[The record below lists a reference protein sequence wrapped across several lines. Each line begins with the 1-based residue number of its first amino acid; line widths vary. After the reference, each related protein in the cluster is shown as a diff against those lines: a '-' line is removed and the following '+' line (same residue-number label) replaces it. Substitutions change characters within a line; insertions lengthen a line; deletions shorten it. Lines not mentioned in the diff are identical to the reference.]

1 MARLYKR
8 NDNVICNHLEF
19 IVLWRRSAHRLHIF
33 LPSSDNNL
41 IFARYFITM
50 KTKLLFIVSLF
61 LLLSQTL
68 VAQEQ
73 DTVQRK
79 KTRIHIDHYDVATFS
94 KSMGDMQRL
103 IGHVKMHHDSAYFFC
118 DSAYFYEKTNSFK
131 AFQNVH
137 IIVNDSVEVFSDLLD
152 YDGNTRFAEF
162 FDNVKLMDDS
172 TTLLTEYMTYD
183 RNLHLACYPDSA
195 TTYRGDKTLI
205 SCIGYYRDD
214 IKEFSFFENVEVLSP
229 KYQMFT
235 DTLFYNTA
243 IEKMWFEGPTTIIDK
258 ENTLEGKHGYYLV
271 DKDVAFLDKR
281 PLMYNEKQRMRSDS
295 MYYNR
300 DVGLAKAFDHVD
312 MIDTSY
318 KIVMRGNYF
327 EMWEDSGFSFATD
340 SAYAISYEGTDSLY
354 IHGDTL
360 FVHVDKEKE
369 EVEKLIARRNVRFFK
384 SDLQGKCD
392 TLTYLMSDSTIKMR
406 VAPILWAEDSQLSG
420 TDIDIKL
427 KEQTVEWVLQKGNAF
442 VVSKDTIEGFNQIKG
457 TDITSWFSNG
467 NIHYV
472 NVDGT
477 KAETIYWIRDNDGS
491 LIGIDVSD
499 SETMTI
505 EMEDQRVSIIKSF
518 KDIHETMYPEDD
530 LKESD
535 RYLSGFKWHDE
546 ARPTDK
552 NDIFRRIEAEMPKAE
567 VESNETPTELST
579 EAIEESKAKEEQPKR
594 HRQRKNLENN
604 N

>member
-1 MARLYKR
+1 
-8 NDNVICNHLEF
+8 
-19 IVLWRRSAHRLHIF
+19 
-33 LPSSDNNL
+33 
-41 IFARYFITM
+41 M
-50 KTKLLFIVSLF
+50 KAKLLLIVSVF
-61 LLLSQTL
+61 FLLSQFV

-79 KTRIHIDHYDVATFS
+79 KTRIHIEHYDVATYS

-103 IGHVKMHHDSAYFFC
+103 IGHVKMRHDSAYFFC
-118 DSAYFYEKTNSFK
+118 DSAYFFQKTNSFK

-172 TTLLTEYMTYD
+172 TTLLTEYLTYD

-205 SCIGYYRDD
+205 SCIGYYRDN

-229 KYQMFT
+229 KYQMYT
-235 DTLFYNTA
+235 DTLYYNTD
-243 IEKMWFEGPTTIIDK
+243 IEKMWFEGPTTILDK
-258 ENTLEGKHGYYLV
+258 ENTLVGRHGYYLV
-271 DKDVAFLDKR
+271 DEDVAFLDKR
-281 PLMYNEKQRMRSDS
+281 PLMYNETQRMQSDS
-295 MYYNR
+295 IYYNR

-340 SAYAISYEGTDSLY
+340 SAYAISYEGSDSLY

-360 FVHVDKEKE
+360 FVHIDKEKE

-384 SDLQGKCD
+384 SDMQGKCD
-392 TLTYLMSDSTIKMR
+392 TLTYLMADSTIRMR

-420 TDIDIKL
+420 IDIDIKL
-427 KEQTVEWVLQKGNAF
+427 KDQKVEWVLQKGNAF
-442 VVSKDTIEGFNQIKG
+442 IISQDTIEGFNQIKG
-457 TDITSWFSNG
+457 ADITSRFRDG
-467 NIHYV
+467 NIHRV

-499 SETMTI
+499 SETMAI
-505 EMEDQRVSIIKSF
+505 EIENQSVSIIKSF
-518 KDIHETMYPEDD
+518 KDIHETMYPEED

-552 NDIFRRIEAEMPKAE
+552 DDIFRRIEAEMPQAE
-567 VESNETPTELST
+567 VTPQEAPTESV
-579 EAIEESKAKEEQPKR
+579 AEEEVQEEQPKR

-604 N
+604 D

>member
-1 MARLYKR
+1 MHT
-8 NDNVICNHLEF
+8 V
-19 IVLWRRSAHRLHIF
+19 STSF
-33 LPSSDNNL
+33 LPSSDNNRT
-41 IFARYFITM
+41 FARYFITM
-50 KTKLLFIVSLF
+50 KAKLLLIVSVF
-61 LLLSQTL
+61 FLLSQFV

-79 KTRIHIDHYDVATFS
+79 KTRIHIEHYDVATYS

-103 IGHVKMHHDSAYFFC
+103 IGHVKMRHDSAYFFC
-118 DSAYFYEKTNSFK
+118 DSAYFFQKTNSFK

-172 TTLLTEYMTYD
+172 TTLLTEYLTYD

-205 SCIGYYRDD
+205 SCIGYYRDN

-229 KYQMFT
+229 KYQMYT
-235 DTLFYNTA
+235 DTLYYNTD
-243 IEKMWFEGPTTIIDK
+243 IEKMWFEGPTTILDK
-258 ENTLEGKHGYYLV
+258 ENTLVGRHGYYLV
-271 DKDVAFLDKR
+271 DEDVAFLDKR
-281 PLMYNEKQRMRSDS
+281 PLMYNETQRMQSDS
-295 MYYNR
+295 IYYNR

-340 SAYAISYEGTDSLY
+340 SAYAISYEGGDSLY

-360 FVHVDKEKE
+360 FVHIDKEKE

-384 SDLQGKCD
+384 SDMQGKCD
-392 TLTYLMSDSTIKMR
+392 TLTYLMADSTIRMR

-420 TDIDIKL
+420 IDIDIKL
-427 KEQTVEWVLQKGNAF
+427 KDQKVEWVLQKGNAF
-442 VVSKDTIEGFNQIKG
+442 IISQDTIEGFNQIKG
-457 TDITSWFSNG
+457 ADITSRFRDG
-467 NIHYV
+467 NIHRV

-499 SETMTI
+499 SETMAI
-505 EMEDQRVSIIKSF
+505 EIENQSISIIKSF
-518 KDIHETMYPEDD
+518 KDIHETMYPEED

-552 NDIFRRIEAEMPKAE
+552 DDIFRRIEAEMPQAE
-567 VESNETPTELST
+567 VTPQEAPTESV
-579 EAIEESKAKEEQPKR
+579 AEEEVQEEQPKR

-604 N
+604 D

>member
-1 MARLYKR
+1 MHT
-8 NDNVICNHLEF
+8 V
-19 IVLWRRSAHRLHIF
+19 STSF
-33 LPSSDNNL
+33 LPSSDNNRT
-41 IFARYFITM
+41 FARYFITM
-50 KTKLLFIVSLF
+50 KAKLLLIVSVF
-61 LLLSQTL
+61 FLLSQFV

-79 KTRIHIDHYDVATFS
+79 KTRIHIEHYDVATYS

-103 IGHVKMHHDSAYFFC
+103 IGHVKMRHDSAYFFC
-118 DSAYFYEKTNSFK
+118 DSAYFFQKTNSFK

-172 TTLLTEYMTYD
+172 TTLLTEYLTYD

-205 SCIGYYRDD
+205 SCIGYYRDN

-229 KYQMFT
+229 KYQMYT
-235 DTLFYNTA
+235 DTLYYNTD
-243 IEKMWFEGPTTIIDK
+243 IEKMWFEGPTTILDK
-258 ENTLEGKHGYYLV
+258 ENTLVGRHGYYLV
-271 DKDVAFLDKR
+271 DEDVAFLDKR
-281 PLMYNEKQRMRSDS
+281 PLMYNETQRMQSDS
-295 MYYNR
+295 IYYNR

-340 SAYAISYEGTDSLY
+340 SAYAISYEGGDSLY

-360 FVHVDKEKE
+360 FVHIDKEKE

-384 SDLQGKCD
+384 SDMQGKCD
-392 TLTYLMSDSTIKMR
+392 TLTYLMADSTIRMR

-420 TDIDIKL
+420 IDIDIKL
-427 KEQTVEWVLQKGNAF
+427 KDQKVKWVLQKGNAF
-442 VVSKDTIEGFNQIKG
+442 IISQDTIEGFNQIKG
-457 TDITSWFSNG
+457 ADITSRFRDG
-467 NIHYV
+467 NIHRV

-499 SETMTI
+499 SETMAI
-505 EMEDQRVSIIKSF
+505 EIENQSVSIIKSF
-518 KDIHETMYPEDD
+518 KDIHETMYPEED

-552 NDIFRRIEAEMPKAE
+552 DDIFRRIEAEMPQAE
-567 VESNETPTELST
+567 VTPQEAPTESV
-579 EAIEESKAKEEQPKR
+579 AEEEVQEEQPKR
-594 HRQRKNLENN
+594 HRKRKNLENN
-604 N
+604 D